1 LKLSVVLDKKADLDF
16 NLDLAKTEK
25 AKAWIKIQ
33 ETDFTKDREEVLTSL
48 VEVKKHLLA
57 SKDAIKKTSLN
68 SKEIIFFIRGF
79 LTNIKN

>member
-1 LKLSVVLDKKADLDF
+1 LS
-16 NLDLAKTEK
+16 
-25 AKAWIKIQ
+25 
-33 ETDFTKDREEVLTSL
+33 SL

-79 LTNIKN
+79 LTNIKK